1 MAMETTQSKLNL
13 LMKNE
18 GSGTFPLSADLS
30 STKTITLEGS
40 SETGGDTVV
49 EE

>member
-1 MAMETTQSKLNL
+1 
-13 LMKNE
+13 MKNE
-18 GSGTFPLSADLS
+18 GSGAFLLSVDLS

-40 SETGGDTVV
+40 NETGGDTVV